1 MSKSMALSYDDDYY
15 YDLLSLLYIRLLFSI
30 LVTLNDIMKS
40 RKYLIVINCIKKV
53 NCFA

>member
-1 MSKSMALSYDDDYY
+1 MMMIIIIMIYY
-15 YDLLSLLYIRLLFSI
+15 HYYIRLLFSI